1 MSFDEFKYRVL
12 SNYPYGDAYGLY
24 FLGEGYNFSDKYPG
38 ISQIDGSDL
47 YSITEVD
54 KTIDSL
60 NPGFAWPYKNISI
73 MFTGIELENT
83 VNKDTINSGIEIW
96 FFDQRTTIGDEIH
109 QASSADGLEEITT
122 NDSKIFHLLKDDTG
136 DCYEGWF
143 YDWFSEWAETLYGWD
158 IAGDWGTR
166 IGYHGDGVT
175 TNCDPQDGSYY
186 EGTQFN
192 EEECYHINQTLGY
205 GGHPVLFDIFGENQR
220 YYTGQHFSYSDCVD
234 IYTDQGYSFGTN
246 IDTDLIN
253 FDNQINSR
261 TVDVTNE
268 NYIIVVKM
276 RGDQESWGDNWNNR
290 NRRWQKIYIPK
301 SYFHELVYNK
311 DVEKLVLHVRNN
323 TSNYY
328 EYNSAGYYDIDD
340 QLVQS
345 IGVLQPVGS
354 WEDDYGVGG
363 WADTTSAP
371 AYTLKGFEIILFGPT
386 GLKGTDVD
394 SEIGWT
400 GNEGGFGYNYVYSPL
415 NTEYADS
422 VSLKDYMN
430 WPVWVNDSDIDNV
443 DNIKNINTNNKI
455 DYLTSDNFGL
465 NHIEDF
471 LPIPHVYAEFGTT
484 KFNCMKYYD
493 SDEEGFDFVGAP
505 NIINISFDIAK
516 GGVFSHQQ
524 IPSILPD
531 NAWVGTLAKNH
542 SYNNYKP
549 IGYKFAVARWGSE
562 VDMLGSIPTSS
573 DSIIDELDSFKNDV
587 SGVFGSLINYR
598 NTYDLYKW
606 MDVRDGSDYFTLN
619 HQYTKPG
626 RYNLKVIVFSYYY
639 SDEYEVF
646 QALKFRVVDI
656 FINLNQFEFLFDDF
670 GELGGPNFTVLPWP
684 YPSKTPII
692 GGISE
697 ESKYW
702 KSLENV
708 VKAGNFHPNEIQD
721 LTYADN
727 AYKNTELG
735 DHLGEVDLSQTRY
748 FVGPK
753 DMNQLLLMNSD
764 EYMNGEYQPYWN
776 YNYWHGDEDDN
787 KYPDNSCVSLIFIND
802 SSTKELR
809 DDCIIEFNYELAD
822 GSFVLD
828 SNGNANRG
836 IIIGDYSVK
845 KSNKTTPLVRDSS
858 MKLPKIVKGKDDG
871 AF

>member
-1 MSFDEFKYRVL
+1 MHYT
-12 SNYPYGDAYGLY
+12 
-24 FLGEGYNFSDKYPG
+24 YN
-38 ISQIDGSDL
+38 
-47 YSITEVD
+47 
-54 KTIDSL
+54 
-60 NPGFAWPYKNISI
+60 
-73 MFTGIELENT
+73 
-83 VNKDTINSGIEIW
+83 
-96 FFDQRTTIGDEIH
+96 
-109 QASSADGLEEITT
+109 
-122 NDSKIFHLLKDDTG
+122 
-136 DCYEGWF
+136 
-143 YDWFSEWAETLYGWD
+143 
-158 IAGDWGTR
+158 
-166 IGYHGDGVT
+166 
-175 TNCDPQDGSYY
+175 
-186 EGTQFN
+186 
-192 EEECYHINQTLGY
+192 
-205 GGHPVLFDIFGENQR
+205 
-220 YYTGQHFSYSDCVD
+220 DCVS
-234 IYTDQGYSFGTN
+234 IYTDQSYDFTSN
-246 IDTDLIN
+246 IDTDLEN

-261 TVDVTNE
+261 TVDVNDE
-268 NYIIVVKM
+268 NFIVVVRT
-276 RGDQESWGDNWNNR
+276 RGDQEVFIGDNFNKR

-311 DVEKLVLHVRNN
+311 DVEKLVLHVKNG
-323 TSNYY
+323 TSSYY
-328 EYNSAGYYDIDD
+328 EYNSAGYYNINN

-363 WADTTSAP
+363 WTDTISAP
-371 AYTLKGFEIILFGPT
+371 AYQLKGFEIILFGPT
-386 GLKGTDVD
+386 GLKDADID
-394 SEIGWT
+394 SEDPWT
-400 GNEGGFGYNYVYSPL
+400 TTEGGFGYNYVYSPL

-422 VSLKDYMN
+422 VLLKNYMN
-430 WPVWVNDSDIDNV
+430 WPVWVDDSDIDNV

-455 DYLTSDNFGL
+455 DYLTSENFAL

-471 LPIPHVYAEFGTT
+471 LPIPYVYAEFGTE
-484 KFNCMKYYD
+484 KFTCMKYYE

-516 GGVFSHQQ
+516 GGIFSKQQ

-531 NAWVGTLAKNH
+531 EAWTGNLTNSWS
-542 SYNNYKP
+542 SYNNQKP
-549 IGYKFAVARWGSE
+549 IGYKFAVARWGDE
-562 VDMLGSIPTSS
+562 VDMLGSNPISS
-573 DSIIDELDSFKNDV
+573 DSIIDELDGFKDDTT
-587 SGVFGSLINYR
+587 GVFGTLTNYR
-598 NTYDLYKW
+598 EKYDLYKW
-606 MDVRDGSDYFTLN
+606 MNVRNGSDYFTLN

-626 RYNLKVIVFSYYY
+626 RYNLKVIMFSYYY
-639 SDEYEVF
+639 SDQYSAF

-670 GELGGPNFTVLPWP
+670 GEIGGPNFTVLPWP
-684 YPSKTPII
+684 YPGKTPII

-708 VKAGNFHPNEIQD
+708 VKGGNFNSNEIQD
-721 LTYADN
+721 LTYANN

-735 DHLGEVDLSQTRY
+735 NHLGEVDLSQTRY

-802 SSTKELR
+802 NSTKELR
-809 DDCIIEFNYELAD
+809 DDCIIEFNYELTD

-828 SNGNANRG
+828 SNGNSNRG
-836 IIIGDYSVK
+836 IIVGDYSVK